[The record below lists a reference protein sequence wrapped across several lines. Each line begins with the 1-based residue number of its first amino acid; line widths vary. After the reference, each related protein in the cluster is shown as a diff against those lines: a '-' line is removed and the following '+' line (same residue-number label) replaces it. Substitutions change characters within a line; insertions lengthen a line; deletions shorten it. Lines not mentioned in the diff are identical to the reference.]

1 MRKNHT
7 RLIVD
12 TETAGTLKTPLVYNL
27 AYTIVDKDDKIILQR
42 DYVISEIFDNEEV
55 FATAYYKDKYPFY
68 KAMLA
73 SGNMVKTTF
82 AKAINQMKRDIEM
95 YDSLIFA
102 YNAPFD
108 FKAISHTAETLGVYN
123 PLETMFFIDIMNF
136 IAPITNTREYANFC
150 ISNRYYT
157 KTGLLSKTAENV
169 YRFLKNDTDFNEA
182 HTALAD
188 TMIEF
193 EVLNSVL
200 RSDI

>member
-7 RLIVD
+7 RLIID
-12 TETAGTLKTPLVYNL
+12 TETAGTLKAPLVYNL
-27 AYTIVDKDDKIILQR
+27 AYTIVDKDDKILLQR
-42 DYVISEIFDNEEV
+42 DYVITEIFDNEEI
-55 FATAYYKDKYPFY
+55 FATAHYKDKYPFY
-68 KAMLA
+68 KTMLA
-73 SGNMVKTTF
+73 SGHMKKTTL
-82 AKAINQMKRDIEM
+82 ARAINQMKWDIEM

-108 FKAISHTAETLGVYN
+108 FKAIKHTAETLGVYN
-123 PLETMFFIDIMNF
+123 PLETIFFIDIMNF
-136 IAPITNTREYANFC
+136 IAPITNTREYAEFC

-169 YRFLKNDTDFNEA
+169 YRFLTNDTGFNEE

-188 TMIEF
+188 TMIELNI
-193 EVLNSVL
+193 LNSVI